1 LVTEPGKGPVQNFR
15 VNIPEYAANPRAVSG
30 GRRVGGLASGSHVP
44 APSACR
50 GTDEAGRGSDPDT
63 GSARQA
69 RGKAAACGASAG
81 STAPQPQ
88 IAMCGNGSADRR
100 KIVRLVLDRF
110 DRPGAGGEIHSAWR
124 AMSNYMDG
132 IETANA
138 VQGHG
143 DLPRGRRGAIEY
155 ESLDPGAQVA
165 KNRCQIV
172 DRRIDEQHFG
182 HARRVCLVLRVH
194 CDLPKIK

>member
-1 LVTEPGKGPVQNFR
+1 MR
-15 VNIPEYAANPRAVSG
+15 
-30 GRRVGGLASGSHVP
+30 
-44 APSACR
+44 
-50 GTDEAGRGSDPDT
+50 
-63 GSARQA
+63 
-69 RGKAAACGASAG
+69 
-81 STAPQPQ
+81 
-88 IAMCGNGSADRR
+88 GNGSPDRR

-110 DRPGAGGEIHSAWR
+110 NRPMAGGEIHSAWR

-155 ESLDPGAQVA
+155 DSLDPGAQVA
-165 KNRCQIV
+165 KNCCQIV
-172 DRRIDEQHFG
+172 DRGIDEQHFG

>member
-1 LVTEPGKGPVQNFR
+1 
-15 VNIPEYAANPRAVSG
+15 
-30 GRRVGGLASGSHVP
+30 
-44 APSACR
+44 
-50 GTDEAGRGSDPDT
+50 
-63 GSARQA
+63 
-69 RGKAAACGASAG
+69 
-81 STAPQPQ
+81 
-88 IAMCGNGSADRR
+88 MCGNGSPDRC

-110 DRPGAGGEIHSAWR
+110 GRPGAGGEVHLAWR

-132 IETANA
+132 IETANT

-155 ESLDPGAQVA
+155 DGLDPGAQVA
-165 KNRCQIV
+165 KNCCQIV
-172 DRRIDEQHFG
+172 DRGIDEQHFG

>member
-1 LVTEPGKGPVQNFR
+1 M
-15 VNIPEYAANPRAVSG
+15 Y
-30 GRRVGGLASGSHVP
+30 
-44 APSACR
+44 
-50 GTDEAGRGSDPDT
+50 
-63 GSARQA
+63 
-69 RGKAAACGASAG
+69 
-81 STAPQPQ
+81 
-88 IAMCGNGSADRR
+88 GNGSPDRC

-110 DRPGAGGEIHSAWR
+110 NRPMAGGEIDSAWR

-143 DLPRGRRGAIEY
+143 DLPRGRRGTIEY
-155 ESLDPGAQVA
+155 DGLDSGAQVV
-165 KNRCQIV
+165 KNRRQIA

>member
-1 LVTEPGKGPVQNFR
+1 M
-15 VNIPEYAANPRAVSG
+15 Y
-30 GRRVGGLASGSHVP
+30 
-44 APSACR
+44 
-50 GTDEAGRGSDPDT
+50 
-63 GSARQA
+63 
-69 RGKAAACGASAG
+69 
-81 STAPQPQ
+81 
-88 IAMCGNGSADRR
+88 GNGSPDRR

-110 DRPGAGGEIHSAWR
+110 NRPMAGGETHSAWR
-124 AMSNYMDG
+124 AMSNYIDG

-155 ESLDPGAQVA
+155 DSLDPGAQVA

-172 DRRIDEQHFG
+172 DRRIDEKHFG